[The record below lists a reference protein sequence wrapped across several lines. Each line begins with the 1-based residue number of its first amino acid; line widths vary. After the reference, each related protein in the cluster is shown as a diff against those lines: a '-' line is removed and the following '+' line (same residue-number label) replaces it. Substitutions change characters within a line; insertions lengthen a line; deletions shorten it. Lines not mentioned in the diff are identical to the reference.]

1 MALKGLAERQQSA
14 APPAVDPE
22 NRDWVEDAAENPAT
36 ISNKKRKDRAR
47 VRIYVDVSPKLKA
60 MLEQIAGWEHGEDTS
75 MSQVAEMLLTF
86 GALAYQKGDR
96 ALRAAFNEGKTHART
111 PRFTWNVE
119 IPAAWDDEIALS
131 LCNGNNDGKDNSK
144 V

>member
-22 NRDWVEDAAENPAT
+22 NREWVDGAAENPST
-36 ISNKKRKDRAR
+36 VSNKKRKDRAR
-47 VRIYVDVSPKLKA
+47 VRIYVDVSPELKA

-86 GALAYQKGDR
+86 GARAYQDGDR
-96 ALRAAFNEGKTHART
+96 ALQAAFHEGKTHART

-119 IPAAWDDEIALS
+119 IPEAWDDEIASFLV
-131 LCNGNNDGKDNSK
+131 NGNNGGKDNSK